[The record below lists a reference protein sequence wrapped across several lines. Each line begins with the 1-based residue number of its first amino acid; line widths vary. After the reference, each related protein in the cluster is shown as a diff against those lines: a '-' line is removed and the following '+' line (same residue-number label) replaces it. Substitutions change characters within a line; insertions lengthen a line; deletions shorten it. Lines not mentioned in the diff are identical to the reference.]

1 MFFKY
6 LREPTLTDLMPS
18 RDAYKYLEY
27 GMTALGW
34 MPQAVNARYRFLYR
48 IWTIFV
54 ITLAGYLPIGLSITY
69 VKEFSTFTPGELFT
83 SLQAGINAPGAFTRG
98 MISFLNVWRLAELKQ
113 LFDEMDKR
121 CVKDEERI
129 AVHRGVKRCNSLYL
143 LYQFTYT
150 IFVTI
155 TYLTSVVRGLTPW
168 RLYNCFVDWRDGTSS
183 LLIASFIEYLFMSSG
198 VYFNQ
203 MTDVY
208 PLIFGF
214 SLRMHLELLCKRI
227 ENLRTDPS
235 MSEEQNY
242 LELRGCISDHKLI
255 IKICNLMRPYISRT
269 TFVQFLFVGLLF
281 GLTMINLMFFVDLW
295 TGIASVAYVIALFFQ
310 TFPFCFTC
318 NLIESDCES
327 LALAIFQS
335 HWVDATRRYKSALI
349 YFLQNVQQ
357 SISFTAGSIFPI
369 SLNTNIKVAKLAFSV
384 VTFVKQMNIADKLKA
399 D

>member
-1 MFFKY
+1 MFFRY
-6 LREPTLTDLMPS
+6 LREPTPTDLMPS
-18 RDAYKYLEY
+18 RDGFKYLEY

-34 MPQAVNARYRFLYR
+34 VPQAIDKKYQCVYKM
-48 IWTIFV
+48 WTIFV
-54 ITLAGYLPIGLSITY
+54 IGLAGYLPIGLCITY

-98 MISFLNVWRLAELKQ
+98 IISFLNVWRLMELKK
-113 LFDEMDKR
+113 LLDEIDKR
-121 CVKDEERI
+121 CVTDEERI
-129 AVHRGVKRCNSLYL
+129 IVHRAVIRGNKIYL

-150 IFVTI
+150 IFVTL
-155 TYLTSVVRGLTPW
+155 TYLTSVCRGLTPW
-168 RLYNCFVDWRDGTSS
+168 RLYNYFIDWRDGPWS

-203 MTDVY
+203 LTDVY

-214 SLRMHLELLCKRI
+214 ALRSHLQLLCTRI
-227 ENLRTDPS
+227 ENLRTDPA

-242 LELRGCISDHKLI
+242 FALRGCIEDHKLI
-255 IKICNLMRPYISRT
+255 LKICDLMRPCISQT

-295 TGIASVAYVIALFFQ
+295 TGIASIAYIIALFFQ

-318 NLIESDCES
+318 NLIESDCEK
-327 LALAIFQS
+327 LALALFQS
-335 HWVDATRRYKSALI
+335 KWSDATRPYKSALI

-357 SISFTAGSIFPI
+357 SIRFTAGSIFPI
-369 SLNTNIKVAKLAFSV
+369 SLDTNIKVAKLAFSV
-384 VTFVKQMNIADKLKA
+384 VTFVKQMNIAEKLKA
-399 D
+399 A